1 MKNLLK
7 PLRKNV
13 LIPLGLTAAA
23 SATDAALHKK
33 MFGSGVTTFI
43 NSNEEM
49 NNIIKIVKSLQESG
63 LLIKG
68 ISETIKKKAKE
79 QKRRFLRLL
88 GTLGA
93 TLLGN
98 LLIGKGKIRAG
109 EGSYSRSGFLMLP
122 HPLTNFEI

>member
-1 MKNLLK
+1 MKNLPK
-7 PLRKNV
+7 PLRKKV

-63 LLIKG
+63 LLIKALTKQLKKRPKSKNEDF
-68 ISETIKKKAKE
+68 SE
-79 QKRRFLRLL
+79 
-88 GTLGA
+88 G
-93 TLLGN
+93 
-98 LLIGKGKIRAG
+98 
-109 EGSYSRSGFLMLP
+109 Y
-122 HPLTNFEI
+122 

>member
-1 MKNLLK
+1 MKNLPK
-7 PLRKNV
+7 PLRKKV

-63 LLIKG
+63 LLIKALTKQLKKRPKSK
-68 ISETIKKKAKE
+68 SED
-79 QKRRFLRLL
+79 FS
-88 GTLGA
+88 
-93 TLLGN
+93 
-98 LLIGKGKIRAG
+98 
-109 EGSYSRSGFLMLP
+109 EGY
-122 HPLTNFEI
+122 

>member
-63 LLIKG
+63 LLIKALTKQLKKRPKSK
-68 ISETIKKKAKE
+68 SED
-79 QKRRFLRLL
+79 FS
-88 GTLGA
+88 
-93 TLLGN
+93 
-98 LLIGKGKIRAG
+98 
-109 EGSYSRSGFLMLP
+109 EGY
-122 HPLTNFEI
+122 

>member
-33 MFGSGVTTFI
+33 MFGSGVTNFI

-63 LLIKG
+63 LLIKALTKQLKKRPKSK
-68 ISETIKKKAKE
+68 SED
-79 QKRRFLRLL
+79 FS
-88 GTLGA
+88 
-93 TLLGN
+93 
-98 LLIGKGKIRAG
+98 
-109 EGSYSRSGFLMLP
+109 EGY
-122 HPLTNFEI
+122 

>member
-1 MKNLLK
+1 MKNLPK
-7 PLRKNV
+7 PLRKKV

-33 MFGSGVTTFI
+33 MFGSGVTNFI

-68 ISETIKKKAKE
+68 ISETIKKRPKSKNE
-79 QKRRFLRLL
+79 DF
-88 GTLGA
+88 
-93 TLLGN
+93 
-98 LLIGKGKIRAG
+98 
-109 EGSYSRSGFLMLP
+109 SGY
-122 HPLTNFEI
+122 